1 MATRVGVLTFLHND
15 NYGSALQAYALQ
27 RALTALGAE
36 AEHLDYRPSRQ
47 EKLRNLLTSGNSP
60 RLILEGM
67 RKRSVRAQEEGA
79 RQKAASFGPFYAAH
93 MRLSPVCADHAAL
106 KKQASQYDLLLCG
119 SDQIWSPTWL
129 NPAYFLDF
137 AAKDQRKA
145 AYAPSLGVKELP
157 SPRKQAMMR
166 SLLTGFE
173 RISVREAEGGR
184 LLEKLLPGTQIPVMP
199 DPVCLLRREEW
210 LEMAEHPHRKHPYLL
225 CYFLGESPAYWERVA
240 RLQEK
245 TGLRVKVIPLTAEA
259 YRQPYDLCAGL
270 SPEQF
275 LGYLDEAAV
284 VCTDSFHGTV
294 FSTIFQT
301 DFEVF
306 RRDRED
312 DPASRNSR
320 IDNLLRQLELDSDLA
335 EIPWEAVTSHL
346 AEMRREGLAYLASL
360 LEEQR

>member
-1 MATRVGVLTFLHND
+1 
-15 NYGSALQAYALQ
+15 
-27 RALTALGAE
+27 
-36 AEHLDYRPSRQ
+36 
-47 EKLRNLLTSGNSP
+47 
-60 RLILEGM
+60 
-67 RKRSVRAQEEGA
+67 
-79 RQKAASFGPFYAAH
+79 
-93 MRLSPVCADHAAL
+93 
-106 KKQASQYDLLLCG
+106 
-119 SDQIWSPTWL
+119 
-129 NPAYFLDF
+129 
-137 AAKDQRKA
+137 
-145 AYAPSLGVKELP
+145 
-157 SPRKQAMMR
+157 MR

-225 CYFLGESPAYWERVA
+225 CYFLGESPAYWERVT

-294 FSTIFQT
+294 FSAIFQT

-320 IDNLLRQLELDSDLA
+320 IDNLLRQLALDSDLA
-335 EIPWEAVTSHL
+335 EIPWEAVTTHL